1 MDAYILIGNANTR
14 KTSIV
19 RSLSGCFN
27 RSVRE
32 IQLRS
37 SPRPVRFY
45 ARAGA
50 LQNTRTTV
58 DEFAEEV
65 ARSRCEAVLFCLA
78 PNANKTDLLEYPD
91 AQTYVAALR
100 ERGWHIKAV
109 AVLGQNGGGVQ
120 APNLRQHTQAP
131 TAPVNVTARDV
142 RAQFGWV

>member
-19 RSLSGCFN
+19 RSLCGCFN
-27 RSVRE
+27 RSLRE
-32 IQLRS
+32 TQLQGS
-37 SPRPVRFY
+37 SRPVRFY

-58 DEFAEEV
+58 EEFACEV
-65 ARSRCEAVLFCLA
+65 ARSRCEAVLFCLS
-78 PNANKTDLLEYPD
+78 PTANKTDLLEYPD

-100 ERGWHIKAV
+100 ERGWRIKAV
-109 AVLGQNGGGVQ
+109 AVLGQNGGGVS
-120 APNLRQHTQAP
+120 APNLRQYTQAP
-131 TAPVNVTARDV
+131 TAPVNLTARDV